1 MKNTKRSW
9 KKTIC
14 EERTQ
19 EVMFDCSKSQESLIL
34 NFENYESF
42 ARRSVNFLR
51 LSLWF
56 CHPKGRVI
64 NYQGEGME
72 DFFI

>member
-1 MKNTKRSW
+1 
-9 KKTIC
+9 
-14 EERTQ
+14 
-19 EVMFDCSKSQESLIL
+19 MFDCSKSQESLIL
-34 NFENYESF
+34 DFENYESF
-42 ARRSVNFLR
+42 ARRSMNFLR
-51 LSLWF
+51 FSLRF